1 MKSTRRLRSAVGT
14 TLAATALAFIASTAF
29 AAPIAMANPV
39 CAGADVTGSLVSP
52 HQPPLVCVPTSFST
66 LCTTPEAGLGSTIE
80 VSVVLCVPV

>member
-1 MKSTRRLRSAVGT
+1 MMSRVRVRSAVVT
-14 TLAATALAFIASTAF
+14 TLAGTAVAFVASSVF

-52 HQPPLVCVPTSFST
+52 HQPPLVCVPTSLST
-66 LCTTPEAGLGSTIE
+66 LCATPEAGLGSTVE